1 MYVLLCMI
9 HYKSTSSIFVNN
21 CLMTSLH
28 SGSLSGV
35 SESQSSYSLLKE
47 DVIRERSYSFMCT
60 GIQGT
65 SELVSL
71 RIIQIGCSRDVIT
84 LYVSVDM
91 SRDQRALLGGRA
103 AT

>member
-1 MYVLLCMI
+1 MI

-21 CLMTSLH
+21 CLMTSLQ

-47 DVIRERSYSFMCT
+47 DVICERSYSFMCT

-65 SELVSL
+65 SDLVELVSL
-71 RIIQIGCSRDVIT
+71 HIIQIGCSRQIIT

-91 SRDQRALLGGRA
+91 SRDQRVLLGGRV